1 MRLKHD
7 RLCAEHFFDHGVGN
21 RMKGV
26 AGMLWAG
33 WNGVT
38 ECADHRESKEQPPE
52 RHLNSV
58 WFGDYNLAK
67 ALA

>member
-1 MRLKHD
+1 
-7 RLCAEHFFDHGVGN
+7 
-21 RMKGV
+21 MKGV